1 MERNNAGLDD
11 EEIIEILSK
20 ANPSLNSGNA
30 RIERLK
36 SKKTGRSL
44 NTPITVT
51 SDGKTDYLIEKA
63 LLSTKEEIRK
73 TDLLRR
79 RYNLPIP
86 RIYHLDP
93 DRGVILTE
101 DLNTGFI
108 QGSAFDEE
116 TENGKFIRSNYTSYL
131 EAAARFHAE
140 FWENEDAFRKIGLP
154 WHLENFQVHMRG
166 LEKNYLR
173 YKAEYKGRVNPSD
186 LQCFDDAISD
196 LRDNYPD
203 VISERFHSGKN
214 ITIIHGD
221 LHPGN
226 IFISPVDMSVK
237 FIDFEAVRMG
247 LCTDDLAMIVAYHIA
262 PDKKDALPLLDHYY
276 NCLSRKVDEYSYDEF
291 KKDYITSIIENMFF
305 SIRLINQ
312 GIPAFNIRD
321 NSLVAYNTF
330 RSENISD

>member
-1 MERNNAGLDD
+1 MEKNNACLNN
-11 EEIIEILSK
+11 EEIFEILSK
-20 ANPSLNSGNA
+20 ANPSLNSDNA
-30 RIERLK
+30 RIVRLK

-51 SDGKTDYLIEKA
+51 SDDKAYYLIEKA
-63 LLSTKEEIRK
+63 LISTKEEIGK

-79 RYNLPIP
+79 GYNLPIP

-93 DRGVILTE
+93 DRDVMLTE
-101 DLNTGFI
+101 DLNAGFI

-116 TENGKFIRSNYTSYL
+116 TENGKFIRSNYSSYL

-154 WHLENFQVHMRG
+154 WHLENFQAHMRG
-166 LEKNYLR
+166 LENNYLQ
-173 YKAEYKGRVNPSD
+173 YKAKYEDLVNSSD
-186 LQCFDDAISD
+186 LQCFDDAISY
-196 LRDNYPD
+196 LRDNYPS

-226 IFISPVDMSVK
+226 TFISPVDKSVK

-247 LCTDDLAMIVAYHIA
+247 LCTDDLAMLVAYHIA

-276 NCLSRKVDEYSYDEF
+276 KYLSKKIDEYSYDEF
-291 KKDYITSIIENMFF
+291 KKDYITSIIGNMFF

-330 RSENISD
+330 RSENITG

>member
-1 MERNNAGLDD
+1 MEKNNAGLHN

-20 ANPSLNSGNA
+20 ANPSFNHDNA

-51 SDGKTDYLIEKA
+51 SDGKAYYLIEKT
-63 LLSTKEEIRK
+63 LLGNKEEISK

-79 RYNLPIP
+79 RSDLPIP
-86 RIYHLDP
+86 RIYHLDQG
-93 DRGVILTE
+93 RGVMLTE

-140 FWENEDAFRKIGLP
+140 FWENKDAFRKIGLP
-154 WHLENFQVHMRG
+154 WHLENFHVHMMG
-166 LEKNYLR
+166 LEKNYLQ
-173 YKAEYKGRVNPSD
+173 YKAKYKGQVNTSD
-186 LQCFDDAISD
+186 LQCFDDAISY

-226 IFISPVDMSVK
+226 TFISPADKSVK

-247 LCTDDLAMIVAYHIA
+247 LCTDDLAMLVAYHIA

-276 NCLSRKVDEYSYDEF
+276 KYLSKKVDEYSYDEF
-291 KKDYITSIIENMFF
+291 KKDYITSIIENTFF

-312 GIPAFNIRD
+312 GVPAFNIRD

-330 RSENISD
+330 RSENITG

>member
-1 MERNNAGLDD
+1 MEKNNAGLHN

-20 ANPSLNSGNA
+20 AIPSFNSDNA

-36 SKKTGRSL
+36 SKNTGRSL
-44 NTPITVT
+44 NTPITVI
-51 SDGKTDYLIEKA
+51 SDGKAYYLIEKA
-63 LLSTKEEIRK
+63 LISNKEEIRN
-73 TDLLRR
+73 TDLLRG
-79 RYNLPIP
+79 YNLPIP
-86 RIYHLDP
+86 RIYHLDQ
-93 DRGVILTE
+93 DRGVTLTE
-101 DLNTGFI
+101 DLNIGFI
-108 QGSAFDEE
+108 QGSVFDEE

-140 FWENEDAFRKIGLP
+140 FWENEDAFRKIGLS
-154 WHLENFQVHMRG
+154 WHLENFQAHMRG
-166 LEKNYLR
+166 LENNYLQ
-173 YKAEYKGRVNPSD
+173 YKAKYKGRVNPSD
-186 LQCFDDAISD
+186 LQCFDDAISY

-203 VISERFHSGKN
+203 VISKRFHSGKN

-226 IFISPVDMSVK
+226 TFISTADKSVK
-237 FIDFEAVRMG
+237 FIDFEALRMG
-247 LCTDDLAMIVAYHIA
+247 LCTDDLAMLVAYHIA

-276 NCLSRKVDEYSYDEF
+276 KYLSKKVDGYSHDEF

-321 NSLVAYNTF
+321 HSLIAYNTF
-330 RSENISD
+330 GSENITG